1 MSHFPFRRSPRC
13 GSSRHGHTHPAAAPA
28 IIDSASTWKLLR
40 RPVIGARCKRRLTVN
55 PFRFLDRVISRLR
68 DIDLARAAGSL
79 SFTTVLAI
87 VPVITVAFSFV
98 GRFPLF
104 EDWLKVLEQY
114 MLRHLLPFSAATE
127 IRGYVTG
134 FAEQAARLT
143 GISVALI
150 AVSAA
155 LAMATVE
162 REINAIWGIRRGRS
176 LPRRVVVYA
185 LSLTAAPVLIG
196 ASISITTWLVMHS
209 LAAVS
214 LRKTLGTQ
222 IAQTLPFLFAAAG
235 LTVLYKG
242 VPARHVPVA
251 AALIAGALAA
261 AALEG
266 AKHAF
271 GWYLAQVSSYEV
283 IYGTLA
289 ALPIFLLWIYLCW
302 IIILAGASI
311 SATIADPGGRRGRR
325 QTRVND

>member
-1 MSHFPFRRSPRC
+1 L
-13 GSSRHGHTHPAAAPA
+13 A
-28 IIDSASTWKLLR
+28 L
-40 RPVIGARCKRRLTVN
+40 N
-55 PFRFLDRVISRLR
+55 PFRFLSRVVSRLR

-87 VPVITVAFSFV
+87 VPVVTVAFSFV

-104 EDWLKVLEQY
+104 EDWLKVLEQF
-114 MLRHLLPFSAATE
+114 MLRHLLPFSGGSE
-127 IRGYVTG
+127 IRGYITG

-143 GISVALI
+143 GVSVALI

-162 REINAIWGIRRGRS
+162 REINAIWGIRSGRS

-185 LSLTAAPVLIG
+185 LGLTAAPVLIG
-196 ASISITTWLVMHS
+196 ASISITTWLIMHS

-214 LRKTLGTQ
+214 LRKTIGTQ
-222 IAQTLPFLFAAAG
+222 IAETLPFLFAAAG
-235 LTVLYKG
+235 LTVLYKA
-242 VPARHVPVA
+242 VPARHVPMA

-289 ALPIFLLWIYLCW
+289 TLPIFLLWIYLCW

-311 SATIADPGGRRGRR
+311 SASIVDPGGRRGRR
-325 QTRVND
+325 QTRVSTP